1 MNAAAIRQ
9 PARKQRR
16 RPNLREAEDAAP
28 RGSEKQ
34 IYSIGHSTRSGTE
47 FIDLLRAHQIAILA
61 DIRTIPGSRRNP
73 QFNRAELS
81 EALQRAGIKYTH
93 LPRLG
98 GLRKSIG
105 PQSPNQAWRNASFRG
120 YADYMQVEEFTAGL
134 EELLKLAS
142 RGPLAM
148 MCAEA
153 VPWRC
158 HRSLVSD
165 ALLARG
171 ICVQHITGRGHA
183 SPHEMTSFAAV
194 RAAKVTYPLP
204 GVSVKTRQKPRR
216 HAEPVE

>member
-1 MNAAAIRQ
+1 M
-9 PARKQRR
+9 
-16 RPNLREAEDAAP
+16 
-28 RGSEKQ
+28 SETQ

-81 EALQRAGIKYTH
+81 EALQRAGIDYAH

-105 PQSPNQAWRNASFRG
+105 PESPNQAWLNASFRG
-120 YADYMQVEEFTAGL
+120 YADYMQTDEFEAGL
-134 EELLKLAS
+134 GELLDLAS
-142 RGPLAM
+142 RGPVAM

-165 ALLARG
+165 TLLARG
-171 ICVQHITGRGHA
+171 IRVQHITGRGPA
-183 SPHEMTSFAAV
+183 SPHEMTSFASL
-194 RAAKVTYPLP
+194 RGGKVTYPLP
-204 GVSVKTRQKPRR
+204 GASIKTRQKPRR
-216 HAEPVE
+216 HAKPVE

>member
-1 MNAAAIRQ
+1 MWRSESECCNREMVVSQ
-9 PARKQRR
+9 QRNQRR
-16 RPNLREAEDAAP
+16 RPKLREARDAKP
-28 RGSEKQ
+28 SSCETL
-34 IYSIGHSTRSGTE
+34 IYSIGHSTRDGTE

-120 YADYMQVEEFTAGL
+120 YADYMQTEEFEAGL

-165 ALLARG
+165 ALLVRG
-171 ICVQHITGRGHA
+171 ISVQHITGRGNA
-183 SPHEMTSFAAV
+183 SPHQMTPFASV
-194 RAAKVTYPLP
+194 RAGKITYPLP
-204 GVSVKTRQKPRR
+204 GASIK
-216 HAEPVE
+216 

>member
-1 MNAAAIRQ
+1 M
-9 PARKQRR
+9 PARNESR
-16 RPNLREAEDAAP
+16 RPKLKNVEDARP
-28 RGSEKQ
+28 SKRETQ
-34 IYSIGHSTRSGTE
+34 IYSIGHSTRSETE

-105 PQSPNQAWRNASFRG
+105 AQSPNQAWLNASFRG
-120 YADYMQVEEFTAGL
+120 YADYMQTDEFEAGL
-134 EELLKLAS
+134 GELLNLAS
-142 RGPLAM
+142 LGPVAM

-171 ICVQHITGRGHA
+171 IRVQHITGRGQP
-183 SPHEMTSFAAV
+183 SPHEMTSFASV
-194 RAAKVTYPLP
+194 RAGKVTYPLP
-204 GVSVKTRQKPRR
+204 GASIKTRKKPGR
-216 HAEPVE
+216 HPKPVE

>member
-1 MNAAAIRQ
+1 MWRSESECCNREMVVSE
-9 PARKQRR
+9 PATET
-16 RPNLREAEDAAP
+16 L
-28 RGSEKQ
+28 
-34 IYSIGHSTRSGTE
+34 IYSIGHSTRDGTE

-73 QFNRAELS
+73 QFNREELS
-81 EALQRAGIKYTH
+81 EALQRAGIKYAH

-105 PQSPNQAWRNASFRG
+105 ARSPNQAWRNASFRG
-120 YADYMQVEEFTAGL
+120 YADYMQTDEFEEGL
-134 EELLKLAS
+134 GELLKLAS
-142 RGPLAM
+142 RGPMAM

-171 ICVQHITGRGHA
+171 ISVQHITGRGQA
-183 SPHEMTSFAAV
+183 SPHQMTPFASV
-194 RAAKVTYPLP
+194 RAGKITYPLP
-204 GVSVKTRQKPRR
+204 GASIKTRQNPRR
-216 HAEPVE
+216 HAKPVE